1 MFRNPFIQAI
11 GLGAFIYLIFKAAVW
26 ILLGIA
32 GIMSGLAD
40 WLGYSLVPWSEEVAI
55 AVAVIY
61 VLLAALF
68 SSRSS

>member
-1 MFRNPFIQAI
+1 VFRNPFIQAI
-11 GLGAFIYLIFKAAVW
+11 GLGAFVYLIFRASVW

-32 GIMSGLAD
+32 GIMSGLAG

-55 AVAVIY
+55 AIGVIY
-61 VLLAALF
+61 VLVAALF